1 VVCGALRLARFNVQV
16 NTVESKRFIG
26 LPIPAAASM
35 VSATVLLFYHM
46 GWPSSYKK
54 VAILCLIYFLAFLMV
69 SSFKYYSFKDPGLIK
84 RQPFGFL
91 VLAVILLI
99 VIASEPVPMLFIL
112 FICYVFSG
120 PIGFI
125 LTLPRRRRLEK
136 AMHKAHEANHPNE
149 SGKQ

>member
-1 VVCGALRLARFNVQV
+1 
-16 NTVESKRFIG
+16 VESKRFVG

-35 VSATVLLFYHM
+35 VSATVLFFYHF

-54 VAILCLIYFLAFLMV
+54 LAILCLIYLLAFLMV
-69 SSFKYYSFKDPGLIK
+69 SNFKYYSFKDPGLIK

-112 FICYVFSG
+112 FLCYIFSG
-120 PIGFI
+120 PVAFFI
-125 LTLPRRRRLEK
+125 TLPRRRRLER
-136 AMHKAHEANHPNE
+136 AMHKGHEAQQDKK
-149 SGKQ
+149 SG